1 MTQNSK
7 RNRIIFI
14 DLMRAFAVL
23 MMVQGHTVDVFLSSQ
38 YRIAESPYYV
48 IWNFMR
54 GMTAPIFLF
63 TAGNVFTYLFRL
75 VEEPFKINP
84 RVTKGF
90 KRFLLLVFLGYLMRY
105 PTETV
110 ISFKLVTAEQWK
122 TFLAVDVLQLI
133 GFGILFLLI
142 FIYFAEKLK
151 VNLNLVLSAGSII
164 FIALYPYFAG
174 IDWKSILPVPIAGYF
189 YQGTGSN
196 FPLFPWVAYL
206 LAGGILG
213 NYLAKH
219 PDVFKSSR
227 FSLNLAIWGS
237 SFILL
242 GLIGNFFETKILGQS
257 YFWTVSPNLV
267 FVRIGI
273 VLVLNS
279 AVSLIS
285 LKLET
290 IPRIIILT
298 GRNTLLIYVV
308 HLVILYGSAWSLG
321 LSVLYAG
328 SFNILQSIGS
338 VLLMITMMVGMVQII
353 HKFKIR
359 NKELVT

>member
-1 MTQNSK
+1 
-7 RNRIIFI
+7 
-14 DLMRAFAVL
+14 MRAFAVL
-23 MMVQGHTVDVFLSSQ
+23 MMVQGHTVDVFLSPQ
-38 YRIAESPYYV
+38 FRVAESPYYV

-75 VEEPFKINP
+75 VDEPFKANP
-84 RVTKGF
+84 RVTKGV

-110 ISFKLVTAEQWK
+110 ISFKFVTPDQWK

-142 FIYFAEKLK
+142 FIYLAEKLK
-151 VNLNLVLSAGSII
+151 LNLNLVLLFGSLI
-164 FIALYPYFAG
+164 FIVLYPYFEG
-174 IDWKSILPVPIAGYF
+174 IDWKSFMPVPIAGYF
-189 YQGTGSN
+189 YNGTGSN
-196 FPLFPWVAYL
+196 FPLFPWAAYL

-213 NYLAKH
+213 NYLAKN

-227 FSLNLAIWGS
+227 FSFYLAAWGS
-237 SFILL
+237 SLILL
-242 GLIGNFFETKILGQS
+242 GLVGNILETNILGQS

-267 FVRIGI
+267 FVRTGI

-279 AVSLIS
+279 IVSLIS

-298 GRNTLLIYVV
+298 GRNTLLIYVM

-321 LSVLYAG
+321 LSVLFAG
-328 SFNILQSIGS
+328 SFNIWGSIGA
-338 VLLMITMMVGMVQII
+338 VLLMFTLMVGMVQII